1 LNHGAIRSTLPA
13 PPTSR
18 TGVAG
23 QCGPAASVTHLRP
36 SDTVTSCPYK
46 GTTTA
51 YWSVQGAD
59 ELRADLAWSYDFPTR
74 QLLPIAGLVAFYDE
88 QVDVFL
94 DGVAQPRPTTHFFS

>member
-1 LNHGAIRSTLPA
+1 VGVAVLPA
-13 PPTSR
+13 VSDPGAR
-18 TGVAG
+18 
-23 QCGPAASVTHLRP
+23 CRP
-36 SDTVTSCPYK
+36 
-46 GTTTA
+46 A